1 MFQIGFKDIIKENF
15 KKDEKDKENSFRNF
29 INVKYNK
36 EFTPEEILGY
46 IYSILYSNIYRT
58 RFIEFLKIDF
68 PKIIFVDNVDIFL
81 KLSKLGTNLIN
92 SHLLKDNLKLDNR

>member
-1 MFQIGFKDIIKENF
+1 MFKDIKKENF
-15 KKDEKDKENSFRNF
+15 KNTFKNF
-29 INVKYNK
+29 INDKYSK
-36 EFTPEEILGY
+36 IFIPEEILGY
-46 IYSILYSNIYRT
+46 IYLILYPNIYRT

-92 SHLLKDNLKLDNR
+92 LHLLNDNLKT